1 MKPLIK
7 RVLYVFVIC
16 LAGCFKNAG
25 TGLPVVSA
33 TAITQITGASA
44 LAAGNVISGGG
55 GQVISRGVIWSTV
68 AYPLDSLSTVV
79 ISGSGTGSFTASL
92 SGLTANTKYYVRA
105 FASNSVGIAYGSLDS
120 FMTAAAGLPI
130 VTTIVPNSVSDTS
143 AISGGAVISSGG
155 TTLTSMGVVWSTNPN
170 PTVALST
177 KTSDN
182 LISGGFTSNLTGLS
196 PSTLYYV
203 VAYATNSVGTTY
215 GTIDTFTT
223 QPLFSVGVSYGGG
236 IIAYVLQPGDP
247 GYVAGQHHGL
257 IAAINDL
264 SSNAV
269 WWNAANNTT
278 GASDTALGTGIT
290 NTAAIMN
297 SQGPGVY
304 AATICSSYTGGG
316 YTDWY
321 LPSKNELNKLYLN
334 QTAIGGF
341 SNTFYWSS
349 SEYLSYYAWVQ
360 YFGNGYLDY
369 INKNGSASVRPVR
382 SF

>member
-55 GQVISRGVIWSTV
+55 GEVISRGVIWSTV

-155 TTLTSMGVVWSTNPN
+155 TTLTSMGGSLEYKPKPN
-170 PTVALST
+170 SCI
-177 KTSDN
+177 KYQNFRQFD
-182 LISGGFTSNLTGLS
+182 
-196 PSTLYYV
+196 
-203 VAYATNSVGTTY
+203 
-215 GTIDTFTT
+215 
-223 QPLFSVGVSYGGG
+223 
-236 IIAYVLQPGDP
+236 
-247 GYVAGQHHGL
+247 
-257 IAAINDL
+257 
-264 SSNAV
+264 
-269 WWNAANNTT
+269 
-278 GASDTALGTGIT
+278 
-290 NTAAIMN
+290 
-297 SQGPGVY
+297 
-304 AATICSSYTGGG
+304 
-316 YTDWY
+316 
-321 LPSKNELNKLYLN
+321 
-334 QTAIGGF
+334 IGRI
-341 SNTFYWSS
+341 Y
-349 SEYLSYYAWVQ
+349 Q
-360 YFGNGYLDY
+360 
-369 INKNGSASVRPVR
+369 
-382 SF
+382 